1 MEGEERRQ
9 RQRSRKRGMIEGRK
23 RIVGDV
29 GEIRY
34 AERSRD
40 NIA

>member
-1 MEGEERRQ
+1 
-9 RQRSRKRGMIEGRK
+9 MIEGRK